1 MPPAAIAAVAA
12 VVSAGAGVY
21 GTIASSQKKP
31 PEPTP
36 LPPAP
41 KPEDAAK
48 KAQEEIDKKRKARL
62 LTGGQT
68 VLTSTLGAPDVSS
81 ETAPKTLL
89 GG

>member
-1 MPPAAIAAVAA
+1 MVAA
-12 VVSAGAGVY
+12 ATVPTA
-21 GTIASSQKKP
+21 IMASQKP